1 MDIIKWFHFRR
12 QKNMARRKTKQEI
25 QIDSVEKGET
35 DHSGG
40 EITDY
45 EDDIREYTEEEGEDE
60 GDEPNAQGEDA
71 SFLLF
76 LSQYGNGPIVKGNDN
91 DERSETEKERKDTS
105 VSETKD
111 TRADK
116 KLPVKAVKDSAV
128 GG

>member
-1 MDIIKWFHFRR
+1 
-12 QKNMARRKTKQEI
+12 MARRKTKQES
-25 QIDSVEKGET
+25 QIESVEKGET

-45 EDDIREYTEEEGEDE
+45 EDDIREHTEEEDE
-60 GDEPNAQGEDA
+60 GDDPNAQGEDA

-91 DERSETEKERKDTS
+91 DGKSEIEKERKDTS